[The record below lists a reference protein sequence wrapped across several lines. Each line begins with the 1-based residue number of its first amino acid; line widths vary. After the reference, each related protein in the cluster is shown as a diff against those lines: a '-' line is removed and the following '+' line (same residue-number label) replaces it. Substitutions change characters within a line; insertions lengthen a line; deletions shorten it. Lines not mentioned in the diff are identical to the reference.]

1 MCERA
6 VKIAMRACLSMRL
19 PKTIRLG
26 SAIAES
32 VFTKLDTEMKAQDER
47 QREKV
52 QQQEDIDAVGSLPDY

>member
-1 MCERA
+1 
-6 VKIAMRACLSMRL
+6 MRL

>member
-1 MCERA
+1 
-6 VKIAMRACLSMRL
+6 MRL
-19 PKTIRLG
+19 PKAIRLG
-26 SAIAES
+26 SAVAES